1 MSPRHAAAA
10 LAQGSPA
17 LAVGAVVA
25 DNGGRDHFGNPVSA
39 PTAPSIGACA
49 GRGLRA

>member
-1 MSPRHAAAA
+1 MRPRHAAAA

-17 LAVGAVVA
+17 SLSGAVVA
-25 DNGGRDHFGNPVSA
+25 DNGGRDHFGNPAS
-39 PTAPSIGACA
+39 APSIGACA